1 MYVAIHSTLTKW
13 TSFGSYGEME
23 EIMEVLKV
31 FRLCGT
37 SEKNTSINPIYA
49 DSVLVSKT
57 DLTTDIVP
65 GHQTSSLCDFLH
77 YSFFIKWLVTEM
89 KMK

>member
-1 MYVAIHSTLTKW
+1 MYVAIHFTLTKW
-13 TSFGSYGEME
+13 TSLGLME
-23 EIMEVLKV
+23 KWKSVMEVLKV
-31 FRLCGT
+31 FRLCVT
-37 SEKNTSINPIYA
+37 SEKNISINPIYA

-89 KMK
+89 KTK